1 MTLKGGVKILY
12 TILGKTINFDK
23 CNSYRQIAEIIY
35 NDPSKYFTT
44 VKNNKLC
51 CRKCGEEKSLVSIY
65 NKIKYH
71 REIDDNWYC
80 KKCANEVYKPGTLTN
95 QNNNF
100 YFQSKCKY
108 ESIKNQYKKNKNKKA
123 IFYLSN
129 FSKSNYIKFGVTIDI
144 NGREKLS
151 KGLNKYNLIN
161 IEKLVTGNS
170 NDIIE
175 LEYDIKLKFAI
186 RNKDGSIRK
195 SLPSAT
201 ETYSKKDIDEIKK
214 YIKKLKILF

>member
-1 MTLKGGVKILY
+1 MIYKFCELLETLEKDNQHPSYIITIMTLKGGVKILY

-80 KKCANEVYKPGTLTN
+80 KKMC
-95 QNNNF
+95 
-100 YFQSKCKY
+100 
-108 ESIKNQYKKNKNKKA
+108 
-123 IFYLSN
+123 
-129 FSKSNYIKFGVTIDI
+129 
-144 NGREKLS
+144 
-151 KGLNKYNLIN
+151 
-161 IEKLVTGNS
+161 
-170 NDIIE
+170 
-175 LEYDIKLKFAI
+175 
-186 RNKDGSIRK
+186 
-195 SLPSAT
+195 
-201 ETYSKKDIDEIKK
+201 
-214 YIKKLKILF
+214 